1 MLKCLCK
8 AEIGKAESTNGTTR
22 QRDHETMAL
31 PAIQHNPCSS
41 VSSVV
46 KLLLRVL
53 SPPPRHPSPSGLRV
67 NNSSPSNL
75 ENAWSKVTSR
85 NRAHLA
91 NAARYASVQR

>member
-53 SPPPRHPSPSGLRV
+53 SPPSSLPFRFESQQFQSFKPGERMVKGDQPQPCTLGKRSQIRV
-67 NNSSPSNL
+67 RP
-75 ENAWSKVTSR
+75 EVW
-85 NRAHLA
+85 
-91 NAARYASVQR
+91 